1 MNIYNIKKFDTLF
14 HNINNIQP
22 LNKNIS
28 QLIKYNKGPSWS
40 SKECICFV
48 QHIISKH
55 IVLVKDQHNHHTR
68 NATSNNLVITRAR
81 ADDTGYLVVRIQE
94 YCKNI

>member
-1 MNIYNIKKFDTLF
+1 MHGATHLRTFF

-55 IVLVKDQHNHHTR
+55 IVLVKDQHNHISHPKCH
-68 NATSNNLVITRAR
+68 
-81 ADDTGYLVVRIQE
+81 Q
-94 YCKNI
+94 